1 MKTAREFGDFG
12 HTAKSAVC
20 AGVACFAVFAVLPLS
35 AFVGEPDGEE
45 SPVRVSPLRESSGA
59 VGEAG
64 ASAQY
69 GVRIQSLKAPPR
81 ADLAKSSAPFVPAA
95 SDLDISASAPIA
107 CAGGMDLGFAGLGG
121 EAEIPEIFAIP
132 LLDSRPRLI
141 ESVRIKYPREML
153 DRGVEGEVLL
163 DVIIDTD
170 GRVEVA
176 GVISSTNPEFAHCAA
191 EGVSKFVYE
200 TPLKNGKPVRARFA
214 LPVPFRR
221 IK

>member
-1 MKTAREFGDFG
+1 MKSARAFGDNG
-12 HTAKSAVC
+12 HAAKSAVC
-20 AGVACFAVFAVLPLS
+20 AGVACLAVFAVLPLS
-35 AFVGEPDGEE
+35 AFVGVTDREAVLE
-45 SPVRVSPLRESSGA
+45 RVSPFRESSASG
-59 VGEAG
+59 GGAG
-64 ASAQY
+64 AQALCGECS
-69 GVRIQSLKAPPR
+69 VSLKAPPR
-81 ADLAKSSAPFVPAA
+81 ADLAKDPAPLVSAA

-107 CAGGMDLGFAGLGG
+107 GAGGMDLGFAGLGG
-121 EAEIPEIFAIP
+121 EAEISEIFAIP
-132 LLDSRPRLI
+132 FLDSRPRLL

-170 GRVEVA
+170 GRVEVV

-200 TPLKNGKPVRARFA
+200 IPLKNGKPVRARFA
-214 LPVPFRR
+214 LPVPFRI